1 MSAPASLGA
10 RVVLHGLVSR
20 ADLNGQVGIVVR
32 PPQEDGR
39 LGIAIG
45 LSSVAVRL
53 ANLRLAP
60 GAMPT
65 PIRTKYTLDYRWYQI
80 ESARNLGLFLMCR

>member
-60 GAMPT
+60 GAMPR
-65 PIRTKYTLDYRWYQI
+65 P
-80 ESARNLGLFLMCR
+80 